1 MTRKGF
7 ELWCKKMFDNFS
19 HEYKT
24 STERLK
30 EMIVNNTNNYER
42 RMILKTLEDGTHSP
56 FVITVDIKHGDIRIT
71 NVKTGKTGKAHCHPN
86 EEFDPIKGIAIAWAR
101 YTKTEIPE
109 ITPEKIEF
117 LAPSDKARLKEL
129 VESIADYHN
138 CTKENVL
145 SLMHKYISGMGIE
158 TEEKKDRD
166 IFTVDPKSFINT
178 KEFKDVVKH
187 NKHEYKDSDLF
198 IFNVK
203 LLDSYMKNNECLAY
217 HEIEELHNKKVFNGK
232 LIYYKGKPV
241 ARIFHTLLISENDYN
256 LNPQRELRAYAYTVR
271 HAGNDDIIEK
281 ILSGKLDKCCV
292 GYTFMRRICS
302 ICGENYCSAHR
313 KGGTYDGKV
322 AQDTI
327 EEVTGIHDIYFVED

>member
-1 MTRKGF
+1 MTRQGF

-42 RMILKTLEDGTHSP
+42 RMILRTLEDGTHSP
-56 FVITVDIKHGDIRIT
+56 FVIAIDIKHGDIRIT
-71 NVKTGKTGKAHCHPN
+71 NVKTGKTGKAHCHPK

-109 ITPEKIEF
+109 ITPERIDF

-145 SLMHKYISGMGIE
+145 SLVHRYISDMGINI
-158 TEEKKDRD
+158 EENKDRD
-166 IFTVDPKSFINT
+166 IFIADPKSFINT

-203 LLDSYMKNNECLAY
+203 LLDSYMENNECIAY

-241 ARIFHTLLISENDYN
+241 ARIFHTLLISDNDYN

-281 ILSGKLDKCCV
+281 IEYGLLDKV
-292 GYTFMRRICS
+292 SVSYSVAKITCS
-302 ICGENYCSAHR
+302 ICGKQSCLNHTFGHNYNGEIAQHRLEN
-313 KGGTYDGKV
+313 
-322 AQDTI
+322 
-327 EEVTGIHDIYFVED
+327 VTDIYSIDFVED